1 MSSTH
6 LSLHYHLIYSTKNR
20 HPFIEESWRGR
31 LHAFMGGAV
40 RNLGG
45 TPEAVGGTD
54 DHVHLL
60 VGLRANHTLAYA
72 LRDIKSASSH
82 WVHNTVGVRGF
93 AWQDGYG
100 AFTVSV
106 SLIEKV
112 KSYIEHQE
120 AHHRKKTF
128 QEEYVEFLKQS
139 GVEYDERYL
148 W

>member
-1 MSSTH
+1 MPSTH
-6 LSLHYHLIYSTKNR
+6 LSLHYHLIFSTKNR
-20 HPFIEESWRGR
+20 HPLIDEAWRGR
-31 LHAFMGGAV
+31 LHSFLGGAV

-45 TPEAVGGTD
+45 TPEAVGGMG

-60 VGLRANHTLAYA
+60 MGLRANHTLADV

-82 WVHNTVGVRGF
+82 WVHDTVGVRGF
-93 AWQDGYG
+93 GWQDGYG
-100 AFTVSV
+100 AFTVSA
-106 SLIEKV
+106 SLIERV
-112 KSYIEHQE
+112 KIYIAHQE
-120 AHHRKKTF
+120 EHHRKKTF

>member
-1 MSSTH
+1 MPSTH
-6 LSLHYHLIYSTKNR
+6 LSLHYHLIFSTKNR
-20 HPFIEESWRGR
+20 RPFIDESWRGR
-31 LHAFMGGAV
+31 LHSFMGGAV
-40 RNLGG
+40 RSLGG
-45 TPEAVGGTD
+45 TPEVVGGMA

-60 VGLRANHTLAYA
+60 IGLRANHTLADV

-82 WVHNTVGVRGF
+82 WVHDAVGVRGF

-100 AFTVSV
+100 AFTVSS

-112 KSYIEHQE
+112 RSYIAHQE
-120 AHHRKKTF
+120 EHHRKKTF
-128 QEEYVEFLKQS
+128 QEEYLEFLKQC

>member
-1 MSSTH
+1 MPSTH
-6 LSLHYHLIYSTKNR
+6 LSLHYHLIFSTKNR
-20 HPFIEESWRGR
+20 HPFIDGAWRGR

-40 RNLGG
+40 RSLGG
-45 TPEAVGGTD
+45 TPEVVGGMA

-60 VGLRANHTLAYA
+60 IGLRANHTLADV

-82 WVHNTVGVRGF
+82 WVHDTVGVRGF

-100 AFTVSV
+100 AFTVSA
-106 SLIEKV
+106 SLIERV
-112 KSYIEHQE
+112 RSYIAHQE
-120 AHHRKKTF
+120 EHHRQKTF
-128 QEEYVEFLKQS
+128 QEEYLGFLRQC

>member
-1 MSSTH
+1 MPSTH
-6 LSLHYHLIYSTKNR
+6 LSLHYHIIFSTKNR
-20 HPFIEESWRGR
+20 QPSVAESWRER
-31 LHAFMGGAV
+31 LHSFLGGAV

-45 TPEAVGGTD
+45 VPESVGGIS

-60 VGLRANHTLAYA
+60 VGLRATHTLAEV

-82 WVHNTVGVRGF
+82 WVHEAIGARGF

-100 AFTVSV
+100 AFTVSASQV
-106 SLIEKV
+106 GRV
-112 KSYIEHQE
+112 KDYIAQQE
-120 AHHRKKTF
+120 RHHGKKTF